1 MLSGSDR
8 HTVCSRGC
16 NRQDNKSTA
25 QAPSRSRGDIRLAF
39 EHERSPGVTPAGP
52 FGVSPDSC
60 ICLLGP
66 LRPNKIDNGV
76 PLSHGPVIH
85 QPGPSPSVAQ
95 LGAGGRAPA
104 PVGVGPPCDLRCS
117 SDPRRTPPPP
127 HAHRRMGAR
136 PLAVSARLRPGT
148 ERGSVVTGAPR
159 RASRVALEA
168 ERVPPPCRRRT
179 PAGAQLS
186 RPAFRVTL
194 VEEVAAAIPVPP
206 PAFPHRLDA
215 PCRSLLLR
223 TPRRSRRGSLP
234 LAPHPHHRT
243 QQPWRL
249 LAPLSRPRP
258 RC

>member
-1 MLSGSDR
+1 M
-8 HTVCSRGC
+8 GC
-16 NRQDNKSTA
+16 HFPTGQSST
-25 QAPSRSRGDIRLAF
+25 S
-39 EHERSPGVTPAGP
+39 
-52 FGVSPDSC
+52 
-60 ICLLGP
+60 
-66 LRPNKIDNGV
+66 
-76 PLSHGPVIH
+76 
-85 QPGPSPSVAQ
+85 
-95 LGAGGRAPA
+95 RAPA
-104 PVGVGPPCDLRCS
+104 QALPSWGRVDER
-117 SDPRRTPPPP
+117 PRRLASGRPVIS
-127 HAHRRMGAR
+127 AAAR
-136 PLAVSARLRPGT
+136 TR
-148 ERGSVVTGAPR
+148 GAPR
-159 RASRVALEA
+159 RRRTHTAGWARARWRSRPGFDQGRSVVLSSRELRGGPP
-168 ERVPPPCRRRT
+168 EWPWRLNECPPPCRWRT

-194 VEEVAAAIPVPP
+194 VEEVAAAIHVPP